1 LFSKIVEFFL
11 TKFFLR
17 IEYFDNERKVVMV
30 LKDKIAIIT
39 GGARGIGR
47 EIALVFAKEGCNLSL
62 CDISP
67 DALRETQREIETL
80 GRLCMTGIVDVT
92 KADEVESFVQKTL
105 DKFGKIDI
113 LVNNAG
119 ITKDALLVRM
129 SESDWDAV
137 LGVNLKGAF
146 NCAKAVSKVMMKQR
160 DGKIVNMASIIGVV
174 GNAGQANYAASKGGL
189 IALTKSIAKELASRN
204 VRVNAIAPGFI
215 QTDMT
220 AKLPENIKSE
230 MLKHIPMSKLGTAN
244 DVANLA
250 LFLVS
255 DDSAYI
261 TGQVIQ
267 VDGGM
272 VM

>member
-1 LFSKIVEFFL
+1 MI
-11 TKFFLR
+11 
-17 IEYFDNERKVVMV
+17 
-30 LKDKIAIIT
+30 LKDKVAMIT

-47 EIALVFAKEGCNLSL
+47 QIALVFAGEGCSLSL

-67 DALRETQREIETL
+67 DLLATTQKDMDALGHQCI
-80 GRLCMTGIVDVT
+80 TGVVDVT
-92 KADEVESFVQKTL
+92 KSDQVDSFVQKTL

-119 ITKDALLVRM
+119 ITKDGLLVRM
-129 SESDWDAV
+129 SEADWDAV
-137 LGVNLKGAF
+137 LDVNLKGAF
-146 NCAKAVSKVMMKQR
+146 LCAKAVSKVMMKQGGGR
-160 DGKIVNMASIIGVV
+160 IVNMASIIGIV

-204 VRVNAIAPGFI
+204 VRANAIAPGFI

-220 AKLPENIKSE
+220 AKLPENMKSE
-230 MLKHIPMSKLGTAN
+230 LLKTIPMSKLGTAD

-261 TGQVIQ
+261 TGQVIT

>member
-1 LFSKIVEFFL
+1 MKLKGRVA
-11 TKFFLR
+11 
-17 IEYFDNERKVVMV
+17 VV
-30 LKDKIAIIT
+30 T

-47 EIALVFAKEGCNLSL
+47 EIALLFAKEGADIAI
-62 CDISP
+62 CDVNAEILGQT
-67 DALRETQREIETL
+67 AKEIESL
-80 GRLCMTGIVDVT
+80 GRSVVTGAVDVT
-92 KADEVESFVQKTL
+92 KPGQVDAFVQKTL
-105 DKFGKIDI
+105 DKFKKIDI

-119 ITKDALLVRM
+119 ITRDGLLVRM
-129 SESDWDAV
+129 SEADWDLV
-137 LGVNLKGAF
+137 LAVNLKGAF
-146 NCAKAVSKVMMKQR
+146 NCTKAVSKIMMKQR
-160 DGKIVNMASIIGVV
+160 DGRIVNMASIIGIM

-189 IALTKSIAKELASRN
+189 IALTKTIAKELASRN
-204 VRVNAIAPGFI
+204 VRANAIAPGFI

-220 AKLPENIKSE
+220 AKLSDEVKRE
-230 MLKHIPMSKLGTAN
+230 MLKYVPLGKFGTVG

-261 TGQVIQ
+261 TGQVVQ